1 MPDRPISISFY
12 DLPAM
17 VRFMRAVWE
26 TADELQ
32 AMGLT
37 EQATEL
43 RRAYIDFEQEAVN
56 GPPANKDN
64 A

>member
-1 MPDRPISISFY
+1 
-12 DLPAM
+12 M

-26 TADELQ
+26 VAEELQ

-43 RRAYIDFEQEAVN
+43 RRAYYDFEQDAVA
-56 GPPANKDN
+56 GPKVEDAG
-64 A
+64 